1 LSTSTLLAH
10 CGSRIVTREELD
22 RIKAPE
28 PTATWFPVDHALVID
43 TVSEALVAAGFQIE
57 RMKFAVSRTDDARL
71 FAVADLSS
79 VLATGVT
86 LAVGIRNSFDR
97 SLPLGFVAGSK
108 VFVCDN
114 LQFRSE
120 LIVAR
125 KHTRNGK
132 ARFQEAICQAIQS
145 LVQFRTT
152 ETARIHRLQMTGITD
167 LKAESVLLRSY
178 EQGVISH
185 RILPKVI
192 REWRNPSF
200 EEFSDRNAWSLLN
213 AYTTALGSR
222 LQTNPQEYAALTIRL
237 QALLDAEF
245 FGAVEVNPAISA

>member
-1 LSTSTLLAH
+1 LAH
-10 CGSRIVTREELD
+10 GSRIVTREELD
-22 RIKAPE
+22 LIKAPA
-28 PTATWFPVDHALVID
+28 PTETWFPVDHAHVID
-43 TVSEALVAAGFQIE
+43 TVSLALQQAGFSIE
-57 RMKFAVSRTDDARL
+57 RMKFAVSRTNDARL
-71 FAVADLSS
+71 FAVADLTS
-79 VLATGVT
+79 VLATGVN

-125 KHTRNGK
+125 KHTRFG
-132 ARFQEAICQAIQS
+132 AQRFQEAIQHAIQS

-152 ETARIHRLQMTGITD
+152 ETARIRRLQLTDISD

-178 EQGVISH
+178 ESGLVSH
-185 RILPKVI
+185 RLLPRVI
-192 REWRNPSF
+192 EQWRKPSF
-200 EEFSDRNAWSLLN
+200 EEFEPRTAWSLLN
-213 AYTTALGSR
+213 AYTSILGSR

-245 FGAVEVNPAISA
+245 FGAVEVGPAVSA